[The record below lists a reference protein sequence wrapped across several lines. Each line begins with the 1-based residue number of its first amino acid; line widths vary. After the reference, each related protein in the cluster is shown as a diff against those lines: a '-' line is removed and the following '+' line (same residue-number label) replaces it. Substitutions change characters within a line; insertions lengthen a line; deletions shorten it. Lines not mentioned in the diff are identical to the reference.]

1 MTPAQQSA
9 LESLAG
15 RALTAIEIAAIDT
28 QLPER
33 NDVAIAAIL
42 SADRVRVV
50 PMRIGIGTIMA
61 TMRPNGGAFLDALE
75 QLTTTDSNV
84 KWTLELIKQSNF
96 DIGLAET
103 REELAKF
110 AASHPELATVIAALL
125 AVPEV
130 DDPIH
135 YNAVSDVLNV
145 AEGRLTLG

>member
-1 MTPAQQSA
+1 M
-9 LESLAG
+9 LF
-15 RALTAIEIAAIDT
+15 IA
-28 QLPER
+28 
-33 NDVAIAAIL
+33 
-42 SADRVRVV
+42 